1 MADATLQHHSVVVVG
16 GGFAGATCAERLGKR
31 GIHVTLVDQHN
42 YSQFQPLLY
51 QLATA
56 QVMLL
61 SVAWPLRERF
71 ATRTAVDVKL
81 ARIASIDPAT
91 RSVTSDD
98 GVTFQGD
105 HLVIAAGSRPNFFDT
120 PGADK
125 WAFPLYALA
134 DAERLRSRV
143 FSVFED
149 ADRKPELIERG
160 ALNIVVV
167 GGGSTGVETAGALG
181 DLIKEVMPRRYP
193 DLAVDAAQVTLVD
206 PGSVVLAPFSERAH
220 EYAAD
225 ALRRK
230 GVHLELGACVTEVAQ
245 DRVTLSDGRQILTR
259 TVVWA
264 GGIQG
269 AELLAQSGLPLGHG
283 GRVDVQPDLTVAGF
297 PGVYAIG
304 DAANMAGSDG
314 QPLPQLGSVALQA
327 GRSAANNIIAD
338 LDGRLRTPFRYH
350 DKGIMAMIGRDAAIF
365 EVGPRRR
372 EFDGKF
378 AFVSWLG
385 VHAYLLSGWH
395 ARIVA
400 VRSWAWDYLSKRRAL
415 SIIDRPDAARIDWD
429 QP

>member
-1 MADATLQHHSVVVVG
+1 MGEPTLQHHSIVVVG
-16 GGFAGATCAERLGKR
+16 GGFAGAACAERLGKR
-31 GIHVTLVDQHN
+31 GVHVTLVDQHN

-56 QVMLL
+56 QAMLL

-71 ATRTAVDVKL
+71 ARRSAVEVKM
-81 ARIASIDPAT
+81 ARIASIDPTA

-98 GVTFQGD
+98 GVTFRGD
-105 HLVIAAGSRPNFFDT
+105 HLVIAAGSRPNFYDT

-134 DAERLRSRV
+134 DAERLRSRI

-167 GGGSTGVETAGALG
+167 GAGSTGVETAGALG
-181 DLIKEVMPRRYP
+181 DLIRDVMPGRYP

-206 PGSVVLAPFSERAH
+206 PGSVVLAPFSDRAH
-220 EYAAD
+220 EYAVR

-230 GVHLELGACVTEVAQ
+230 GVHLELGASVTEVDE

-259 TVVWA
+259 AVVWA

-269 AELLAQSGLPLGHG
+269 PGLLANSGLPVGHG
-283 GRVDVQPDLTVAGF
+283 GRIDVQPDLTVAGF

-304 DAANMAGSDG
+304 DAANMPGADG
-314 QPLPQLGSVALQA
+314 KPLPQLGSVALQA
-327 GRSAANNIIAD
+327 GRWAAGNIVAD

-372 EFDGKF
+372 EFHGTL
-378 AFVSWLG
+378 AFGSWLG
-385 VHAYLLSGWH
+385 VHAYLLSGWR
-395 ARIVA
+395 ARLVA
-400 VRSWAWDYLSKRRAL
+400 VRSWAWDYFSKSRAL

-429 QP
+429 GP

>member
-16 GGFAGATCAERLGKR
+16 GGFAGTACAERLGKR

-56 QVMLL
+56 QAMLL

-71 ATRTAVDVKL
+71 ARRSAVDVKM
-81 ARIASIDPAT
+81 ATIASIDPAT

-98 GVTFQGD
+98 GVTYRGD
-105 HLVIAAGSRPNFFDT
+105 HLVIAAGSRPNFFGT

-134 DAERLRSRV
+134 DAERLRSRI
-143 FSVFED
+143 FSIFED
-149 ADRKPELIERG
+149 ADRRPELIERG

-181 DLIKEVMPRRYP
+181 DLIKDVMPGRYP
-193 DLAVDAAQVTLVD
+193 DLAVDVAQVTLVD

-220 EYAAD
+220 EYAAQ

-230 GVHLELGACVTEVAQ
+230 GVHLELGASVTEIAE

-269 AELLAQSGLPLGHG
+269 PELLAQSGLQLGHA

-297 PGVYAIG
+297 PGVYVIG
-304 DAANMAGSDG
+304 DAANIQGADG
-314 QPLPQLGSVALQA
+314 KPLPQLGSVALQA
-327 GRSAANNIIAD
+327 GRWAAGNILAD
-338 LDGRLRTPFRYH
+338 LDGRPRTPFRYH

-365 EVGPRRR
+365 EFGPRRR
-372 EFDGKF
+372 EFHGAP
-378 AFVSWLG
+378 AFGSWLG
-385 VHAYLLSGWH
+385 VHAYLLSGWR
-395 ARIVA
+395 ARLVA
-400 VRSWAWDYLSKRRAL
+400 LRSWAWDYFSKRRAL
-415 SIIDRPDAARIDWD
+415 SIIDRSDAASIDWD
-429 QP
+429 RP